1 MSSLHIGQTVNVD
14 LFGLQLP
21 GVSAGQSQAK
31 ATVVALGPGVI
42 TVRVDLIDRPRE
54 VTISPGRVRD

>member
-1 MSSLHIGQTVNVD
+1 MSSLHIGQTVNID

-21 GVSAGQSQAK
+21 GIGAGQSQAK

-42 TVRVDLIDRPRE
+42 TVRVDLIGRPAE